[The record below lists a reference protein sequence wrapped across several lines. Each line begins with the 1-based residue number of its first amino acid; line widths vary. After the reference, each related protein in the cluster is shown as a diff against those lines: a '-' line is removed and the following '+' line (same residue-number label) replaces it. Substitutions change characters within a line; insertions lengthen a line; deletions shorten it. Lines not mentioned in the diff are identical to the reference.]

1 MQSKASFMEK
11 TIRDHRKLIITIIL
25 VVFGILFGMV
35 SIVNHLNYRTYG
47 LDLGVYN
54 KAIYD
59 YGHLRISDCSIF
71 LYEPGNLMG
80 DHMDLYLFI
89 FAPLHFIFGQ
99 YTLLIVQILSV
110 LFGALGVYRLLKL
123 YTDKEWIAI
132 GGMLILLLQ
141 FGVWHA
147 IGFDYHSNVVAAM
160 LLPWLLAAI
169 KRKRYWQASL
179 WLVGMIISKETTP
192 LWLIFVLVAL
202 MWDYRKDRKAMLWLS
217 GATLGCIVYLTVVT
231 LVIMPAIGSNTQVL
245 WRYDYMGNGFGAM
258 AKWMVTHSGT
268 LLQNFFTN
276 FTGDADYNG
285 IKLELAI
292 CLLTSGG
299 LLALMKPNYLFMLIP
314 PLGLKMLARDANAF
328 WGISY
333 QYNIEIC
340 MVIAIAAGL
349 ALTRLK
355 EGRIQK
361 AATVAAMLL
370 TATTLIYTVSNPK
383 TIIRKYQVRVY
394 DSRHWRQKDLD
405 IKAVKRMLNKIPSDA
420 SVCATTLFTP
430 HLAMRDSIYL
440 FPCGLSYNPEY
451 FLIMDEFFGYYKSDD
466 YDEAAMAKETIND
479 TAKYELLDH
488 DGPLFLLR
496 AKKQKNK

>member
-11 TIRDHRKLIITIIL
+11 TIRDHRKLFITIIL

-47 LDLGVYN
+47 LDLGIYS

-59 YGHLRISDCSIF
+59 YGHLRMNDCTFF
-71 LYEPGNLMG
+71 LHEPGNLMG
-80 DHMDLYLFI
+80 DHFDLYLI
-89 FAPLHFIFGQ
+89 VFAPLQFLFGQ

-123 YTDKEWIAI
+123 YTDKELVAI
-132 GGMLILLLQ
+132 GGMLMLLLQ

-147 IGFDYHSNVVAAM
+147 LGFDYHSNVVAAM

-169 KRKRYWQASL
+169 KKKRYWEASL
-179 WLVGMIISKETTP
+179 WLIGMIVSKETTP
-192 LWLIFVLVAL
+192 LWIIFVLVAL
-202 MWDYRKDRKAMLWLS
+202 LWDYRKDRKTMLWLG
-217 GATLGCIVYLTVVT
+217 GATLGCIVYLVVVT
-231 LVIMPAIGSNTQVL
+231 MVIMPSIGSNTQVL
-245 WRYDYMGNGFGAM
+245 WRYEYMGHGFGEM
-258 AKWMVTHSGT
+258 AKWMIGHPGKV
-268 LLQNFFTN
+268 LQNFFTN

-285 IKLELAI
+285 LKLEFAI

-299 LLALMKPNYLFMLIP
+299 LLALLKPNYLFMLIP
-314 PLGLKMLARDANAF
+314 PLGLKMLAKDPNAF

-340 MVIAIAAGL
+340 VVVTIAAGL
-349 ALTRLK
+349 VLSRAMKGRTQNVVTVVAL
-355 EGRIQK
+355 
-361 AATVAAMLL
+361 LL
-370 TATTLIYTVSNPK
+370 TATTLVYTVSNPK
-383 TIIRKYQVRVY
+383 TKIRKYQLRVY
-394 DSRHWRQKDLD
+394 DSRHWHQKEINSD
-405 IKAVKRMLNKIPSDA
+405 AAKRMLNKIPSDA

-488 DGPLFLLR
+488 DGPLFLLK
-496 AKKQKNK
+496 AKK